1 MIERNVIARPAP
13 AVLRDRR
20 RAQKREEI
28 LKAGLKVFAEKGYRG
43 ATMDDIALELQ
54 ATKGL
59 LYYHFETK
67 EQILNAILAETQLI
81 AGIEAG
87 LTIPQGVPLADA
99 LRQVVNRSLDLM
111 EANGELVR
119 FLHVQAL
126 LSGSEAELV
135 YIQVLERLYDVQ
147 RAMDRGV
154 QEHRR
159 GPARSERP
167 HVRPAAVRFHQ
178 ELLSAEADS
187 RPSHGPAPRVCRRR
201 TANPARWNCYR
212 RGEITLAAVR
222 SGSSAIRLSGGTET
236 DSDR

>member
-1 MIERNVIARPAP
+1 M
-13 AVLRDRR
+13 LRDRR

-135 YIQVLERLYDVQ
+135 YIQVLERLYNVS
-147 RAMDRGV
+147 
-154 QEHRR
+154 
-159 GPARSERP
+159 ARWIEAFKSTGE
-167 HVRPAAVRFHQ
+167 VRPDLNARTFGRLLFDFIRSYFLLKQILGHHMDPPREYVDGVLQILLAGIATEGAKSRS
-178 ELLSAEADS
+178 LLSEADQ
-187 RPSHGPAPRVCRRR
+187 A
-201 TANPARWNCYR
+201 
-212 RGEITLAAVR
+212 L
-222 SGSSAIRLSGGTET
+222 SA
-236 DSDR
+236 